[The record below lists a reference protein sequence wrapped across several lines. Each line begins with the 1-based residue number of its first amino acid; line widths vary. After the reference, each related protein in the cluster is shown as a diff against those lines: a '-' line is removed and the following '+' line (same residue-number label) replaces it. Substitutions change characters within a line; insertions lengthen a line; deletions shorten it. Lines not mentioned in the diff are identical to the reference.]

1 MEQKLSQPRIKIIE
15 ENTSYSLEVSVCA
28 MSDEGCFSSTITVC
42 SGDRVRCSDAEMEEG
57 THEHMSRRENI
68 PALRGKGVLRA
79 LS

>member
-1 MEQKLSQPRIKIIE
+1 MEQKLSQPRIKIIG
-15 ENTSYSLEVSVCA
+15 ENSSYSLEVSVCA

-42 SGDRVRCSDAEMEEG
+42 SGDRVRCSDAEMEG
-57 THEHMSRRENI
+57 THEHMTRRENI